1 MGKKGKMTSKLQS
14 AYFDVV
20 YGRNP
25 KYKHLLTFI

>member
-1 MGKKGKMTSKLQS
+1 MTEQLQK